1 MSGPNPPLVIGSSA
15 DVDRLA
21 VDESVVSLGVP
32 VGQVAGLRGEGFLH
46 SSLLQQEAAVVTD
59 NRPGNVR
66 GNHLGFNTFYETKLK
81 HYKRQHSSLILLFKI

>member
-1 MSGPNPPLVIGSSA
+1 M
-15 DVDRLA
+15 
-21 VDESVVSLGVP
+21 SLGVP
-32 VGQVAGLRGEGFLH
+32 VGQVAGLRGERLLH

-81 HYKRQHSSLILLFKI
+81 HCKTAFLSYFAL